1 MNCTAV
7 VGIDRLYDTDH
18 TDHLSDVCN
27 TYGPCRFLGCCTIIE
42 FIKSTGLMVDSVVSL
57 RVFLGRY
64 TYSHVGPN
72 VFYVIDVGV
81 VLLTVVCYC

>member
-1 MNCTAV
+1 
-7 VGIDRLYDTDH
+7 
-18 TDHLSDVCN
+18 
-27 TYGPCRFLGCCTIIE
+27 
-42 FIKSTGLMVDSVVSL
+42 MVDSVVSL